1 MMHTRF
7 AKPRYRLIALDDI
20 DFNLIATFKRA
31 VELKSRTCVLIAVS
45 EIKRRKVGFPGWECD
60 VCSVTARMLWGAKG
74 EKIRASMIQTISI
87 VRREEAS
94 DDIGVQFASDLVEF
108 FDSEDE
114 ELGVVME
121 RYFEE
126 IA

>member
-1 MMHTRF
+1 MI
-7 AKPRYRLIALDDI
+7 PLDDI
-20 DFNLIATFKRA
+20 DFNLITTFKRA
-31 VELKSRTCVLIAVS
+31 VQLKSRTCVLIAIS

-60 VCSVTARMLWGAKG
+60 VCSVTARMLWGANG
-74 EKIRASMIQTISI
+74 EKIRASMIQSISI
-87 VRREEAS
+87 IRREEES

-114 ELGVVME
+114 DLGIVME
-121 RYFEE
+121 RHFES